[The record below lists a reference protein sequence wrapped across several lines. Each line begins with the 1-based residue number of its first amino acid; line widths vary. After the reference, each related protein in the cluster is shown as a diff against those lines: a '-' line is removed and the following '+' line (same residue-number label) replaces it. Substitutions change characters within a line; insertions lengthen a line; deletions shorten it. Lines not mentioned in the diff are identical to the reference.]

1 MWKNSQIYEKK
12 TWKFS
17 KIKLVNLWEKLSKL
31 LERIWII
38 SEMKVVNLRKKNLTN
53 LQKKNKSGKFIRK
66 NLNIL

>member
-38 SEMKVVNLRKKNLTN
+38 SEMKVVNLWKKNLTN
-53 LQKKNKSGKFIRK
+53 LQKKNHGNSQR
-66 NLNIL
+66 